1 VPWRLLPC
9 GHRFHTVC
17 VDGWLYRPDGA
28 CPTCRKDP
36 VLAMCQGLHPL
47 SELRGGM
54 DGEEPSLLPLQ
65 DRDLVEVVSIHDD
78 IGEGEIVPAGT
89 RLGEVR
95 RGEVG
100 VGPYTPLSYNE
111 LQVHAEILRSG
122 MMRQRQGEAGGGGG
136 VAGHGESEPGHLAG
150 DSWRRRGERAG
161 GDGGREG
168 IAGQGTHV
176 SNADGSAYRWADHSG
191 PIPHAE
197 PNTLQHTAYTV
208 QDTLHPAPLVP
219 TLLPSEVDDEI
230 VTAMDSRGGVLQVRQ
245 GHGVP
250 SFDAPEIGSE
260 STAAPPVRRLEST
273 AAMPV
278 RQGPEGGAGDAASV
292 ETEERVT
299 ETEERVT
306 ETEERVTETE
316 ERVTDR

>member
-54 DGEEPSLLPLQ
+54 DGEELSLLPLQ
-65 DRDLVEVVSIHDD
+65 DRDLVEVVSISDD

-89 RLGEVR
+89 RLEEAR

-100 VGPYTPLSYNE
+100 VGLYTPLSYDE
-111 LQVHAEILRSG
+111 LEVHAEVLRSV
-122 MMRQRQGEAGGGGG
+122 MMRPRQGEAGGGGG
-136 VAGHGESEPGHLAG
+136 VTGHGESEPGHLAE
-150 DSWRRRGERAG
+150 DSWRRRGEQAG
-161 GDGGREG
+161 EDGGRER
-168 IAGQGTHV
+168 IAGQGAHV
-176 SNADGSAYRWADHSG
+176 SYADGSANRGADPSG

-197 PNTLQHTAYTV
+197 PNTLQHTTYTLS
-208 QDTLHPAPLVP
+208 DNLYPAPLVP
-219 TLLPSEVDDEI
+219 TLLPSEVDDDS
-230 VTAMDSRGGVLQVRQ
+230 VTEMDSRGGVWLVRQ

-250 SFDAPEIGSE
+250 SRDAHEVGLE

-273 AAMPV
+273 EAMYV
-278 RQGPEGGAGDAASV
+278 RQGPEGGTGDAASV
-292 ETEERVT
+292 ETEERVP

-306 ETEERVTETE
+306 VR
-316 ERVTDR
+316 